1 MVLYLILFCAGK
13 SAKHF
18 LTVYREGP
26 VWSGLTPPPPAT
38 VTPQCNYS
46 ILLMP
51 TVMGKETIF
60 SKAVL
65 DMKK

>member
-26 VWSGLTPPPPAT
+26 VWSGLTPAT

>member
-26 VWSGLTPPPPAT
+26 VWSGLTPAT
-38 VTPQCNYS
+38 MQLQYTTNADCNGKRNN
-46 ILLMP
+46 IL
-51 TVMGKETIF
+51 
-60 SKAVL
+60 
-65 DMKK
+65 